1 MDLQNSLKTNS
12 HMQRNKQRKP
22 RLELKETKPTNS
34 QRIELEV
41 NYYGEFITCF
51 HDGIL
56 MLNYMRSM
64 QHLFEQLEFPCTAL
78 CEIFLLV
85 PLAWHSLHY
94 LLLWSHHFSEIKAMK
109 SWTWCTNVMDSYVLL
124 RRQGPIA
131 NADKATEP
139 LSSESGF

>member
-1 MDLQNSLKTNS
+1 
-12 HMQRNKQRKP
+12 MQRNKQRKP
-22 RLELKETKPTNS
+22 RLELKENKPTNS

-85 PLAWHSLHY
+85 PLA
-94 LLLWSHHFSEIKAMK
+94 
-109 SWTWCTNVMDSYVLL
+109 
-124 RRQGPIA
+124 
-131 NADKATEP
+131 
-139 LSSESGF
+139 